1 MKRIL
6 FVINNFKTG
15 GIQKSLVELLQLIS
29 DRYDVSVYASDFSG
43 PYTNQI
49 PGNVKVIPSSRFAKM
64 LEYPRWEYRKV
75 GGLFNYII
83 KLVLGWLTSKV
94 GKKRT
99 ARFYC
104 HLLGHI
110 PGEYDWAISYGQPI
124 DDHSFH
130 NLENEIVLN
139 CTRAKRRATFVHCDY
154 AEYGGNTEY
163 NHTLYTRFDAIAAVS
178 KSVAKRFVSV
188 LPDLKDR
195 VSVVYNACND
205 KVIQEQSALDPVYY
219 SLPCFVSVCRLS
231 PVKGLFR
238 CVEIFEQ
245 LKDEGFRFEWHIIGG
260 GDETYLNDMHASIK
274 ICNLEDSVF
283 LEGEQ
288 INPYR
293 FMKNANYLFLPSFHE
308 AAPMVFNEA
317 FCLGLR
323 VITTDTLSAKELVE
337 SRSVGIVCKN
347 DVNSI
352 YTALKKALKRSDHS
366 HLSGSLDEW
375 NDTVKTQFDA
385 LID

>member
-6 FVINNFKTG
+6 FIVNNFKTG

-29 DRYDVSVYASDFSG
+29 DRYDVSVYASDFTG
-43 PYTNQI
+43 QFTNQVPENI
-49 PGNVKVIPSSRFAKM
+49 KVIPSSRFAKM

-83 KLVLGWLTSKV
+83 KLILGWLTSKV

-104 HLLGHI
+104 RLLGKL
-110 PGEYDWAISYGQPI
+110 PGDYDWAISYSQPI

-130 NLENEIVLN
+130 NLENEIALY

-154 AEYGGNTEY
+154 AEYGGNTDY
-163 NHTLYTRFDAIAAVS
+163 NHTLYSQFDAIAAVS
-178 KSVAKRFVSV
+178 KSVANRFVSV
-188 LPDLKDR
+188 LPDLTDK
-195 VSVVYNACND
+195 VSVVYNACNA
-205 KVIQEQSALDPVYY
+205 KSIQEQSELNPISYNRT
-219 SLPCFVSVCRLS
+219 CFVSVCRLS

-245 LKDEGFRFEWHIIGG
+245 LKDEGFCFEWHIIGG
-260 GDETYLNDMHASIK
+260 GDNTYLNDMFTSIK
-274 ICNLEDSVF
+274 ICNLENIVF

-293 FMKNANYLFLPSFHE
+293 FMKNADYLFLPSFHE

-317 FCLGLR
+317 FSLGLR
-323 VITTDTLSAKELVE
+323 VITTETLSARELVE
-337 SRSVGIVCKN
+337 SRSIGIVCKN

-352 YTALKKALKRSDHS
+352 YTALKNALRSSNSSYKSD
-366 HLSGSLDEW
+366 SLDEW

-385 LID
+385 LIA